1 MNQQIMKEAVANA
14 AAEFLIPRLSENTI
28 IGIGTGSTA
37 NLFIT
42 ALAKY
47 KNKIAATV
55 ASSVVSEEKLKA
67 HQINVIELNE
77 ATQVDFYI
85 DGADESNHQLQLIKG
100 GGGALTREKIIASAA
115 KEFLC
120 IADESKLVSQLGAFP
135 LPIEVIPM
143 ASNYV
148 SREIIKL
155 GGNPILRKNQKTD
168 NGNVILDIND
178 FVIEDPKSIET
189 ALNMISGVVTNGLF
203 SLRPADKLFLG
214 TTSGSVSELQPNNN
228 N

>member
-1 MNQQIMKEAVANA
+1 MDQQIMKEAVANA
-14 AAEFLIPRLSENTI
+14 AVEFLVPQLSENTI

-37 NLFIT
+37 NLFIA

-55 ASSVVSEEKLKA
+55 ASSFVSEEKLKA

-77 ATQVDFYI
+77 TTQVDFYI

-120 IADESKLVSQLGAFP
+120 IADESKLVNQLGAFP

-178 FVIEDPKSIET
+178 FVIEDPTSIET

-214 TTSGSVSELQPNNN
+214 TASGSVSELHTKQ
-228 N
+228 

>member
-1 MNQQIMKEAVANA
+1 MDQQIMKEAVANA
-14 AAEFLIPRLSENTI
+14 AAEFLVPRLSENTI

-37 NLFIT
+37 NLFID

-47 KNKIAATV
+47 KNKISATV

-67 HQINVIELNE
+67 YQINVIELNE
-77 ATQVDFYI
+77 TTHVDFYI

-120 IADESKLVSQLGAFP
+120 IADESKLVNQLGAFP

-178 FVIEDPKSIET
+178 FVIEDPTSIET

-214 TTSGSVSELQPNNN
+214 TTSGSVIELHAKQ
-228 N
+228 

>member
-1 MNQQIMKEAVANA
+1 MKEAVANA
-14 AAEFLIPRLSENTI
+14 AVEFLVPQLSENTI

-37 NLFIT
+37 NLFID

-77 ATQVDFYI
+77 TTQVDFYI
-85 DGADESNHQLQLIKG
+85 DGADESNYQLQLIKG

-120 IADESKLVSQLGAFP
+120 IADESKLVNQLGAFP

-168 NGNVILDIND
+168 NGNFILDIND
-178 FVIEDPKSIET
+178 FFIEDPTSIER

-214 TTSGSVSELQPNNN
+214 TTSGSVIELHAKE
-228 N
+228 

>member
-1 MNQQIMKEAVANA
+1 MKEAVANA
-14 AAEFLIPRLSENTI
+14 AAEFLVPQLSEDTI

-37 NLFIT
+37 NLFIA

-120 IADESKLVSQLGAFP
+120 IADESKLVNQLGAFP

-155 GGNPILRKNQKTD
+155 GGNPILRKNHKTD
-168 NGNVILDIND
+168 NGNIILDIND
-178 FVIEDPKSIET
+178 FAIEDPAAIEM

-214 TTSGSVSELQPNNN
+214 TTSGSVLELRAKQ
-228 N
+228 

>member
-1 MNQQIMKEAVANA
+1 MDQQIMKEAVANA
-14 AAEFLIPRLSENTI
+14 AAEFLVPQLSENTI
-28 IGIGTGSTA
+28 ICVGTGSTA
-37 NLFIT
+37 NLFIA

-77 ATQVDFYI
+77 TTHVDFYI

-120 IADESKLVSQLGAFP
+120 IADESKLVNQLGAFP

-168 NGNVILDIND
+168 NGNIILDIND
-178 FVIEDPKSIET
+178 FAIDDPTSIEVT
-189 ALNMISGVVTNGLF
+189 LNMISGVVTNGLF
-203 SLRPADKLFLG
+203 SLRPANILFLG
-214 TTSGSVSELQPNNN
+214 TGSGSVRELQAKQ
-228 N
+228 

>member
-1 MNQQIMKEAVANA
+1 MNQQTMKQAVANA
-14 AAEFLIPRLSENTI
+14 AAEFLVPHLSENTI
-28 IGIGTGSTA
+28 IGIGTGSTT
-37 NLFIT
+37 NFFIT

-77 ATQVDFYI
+77 VTRVDFYI

-115 KEFLC
+115 REFLC
-120 IADESKLVSQLGAFP
+120 IADESKLVDQLGAYP

-143 ASNYV
+143 ATNYV

-155 GGNPILRKNQKTD
+155 GGNPILRKNLKTD

-178 FVIEDPKSIET
+178 FAIENPTSIE
-189 ALNMISGVVTNGLF
+189 AKLNMISGVVTNGLF

-214 TTSGSVSELQPNNN
+214 TASGSVRQLQAKQ
-228 N
+228 

>member
-1 MNQQIMKEAVANA
+1 MMKQAVANA
-14 AAEFLIPRLSENTI
+14 AAEFLVPRLSKNTI

-37 NLFIT
+37 NLFIA

-47 KNKIAATV
+47 SKKIPATV
-55 ASSVVSEEKLKA
+55 ASSVVSEKKLKA

-77 ATQVDFYI
+77 ATHVDFYI

-115 KEFLC
+115 REFLC
-120 IADESKLVSQLGAFP
+120 IADESKLVDQLGAYP

-143 ASNYV
+143 ATNYV

-155 GGNPILRKNQKTD
+155 GGNPILRKNLKTD

-178 FVIEDPKSIET
+178 FAIEDPTSIE
-189 ALNMISGVVTNGLF
+189 AKLNMISGVVTNGLF

-214 TTSGSVSELQPNNN
+214 TATGSVRELQAKQK
-228 N
+228 

>member
-1 MNQQIMKEAVANA
+1 MKEAVANA
-14 AAEFLIPRLSENTI
+14 AAEFLVPQLSENTI

-77 ATQVDFYI
+77 TTHVDFYI

-120 IADESKLVSQLGAFP
+120 IGDESKLVDQLGAYP

-143 ASNYV
+143 ATNYV

-178 FVIEDPKSIET
+178 FAIDDPTSIEVT
-189 ALNMISGVVTNGLF
+189 LNMISGVVTNGLF
-203 SLRPADKLFLG
+203 SLRPANILFLG
-214 TTSGSVSELQPNNN
+214 TGSGSVRELQAKQ
-228 N
+228 

>member
-1 MNQQIMKEAVANA
+1 MMKQAVANA
-14 AAEFLIPRLSENTI
+14 AAEFLVPRLSENTI
-28 IGIGTGSTA
+28 IGIGTGSTT
-37 NLFIT
+37 NFFIT

-115 KEFLC
+115 REFLC
-120 IADESKLVSQLGAFP
+120 IADESKLVDQLGAYP

-143 ASNYV
+143 ATNYV

-155 GGNPILRKNQKTD
+155 GGNPILRKNLKTD
-168 NGNVILDIND
+168 NGNIILDIND
-178 FVIEDPKSIET
+178 FAIEDPTSIE
-189 ALNMISGVVTNGLF
+189 AKLNMISGVVTNGLF

-214 TTSGSVSELQPNNN
+214 TASGSVRELQAKQ
-228 N
+228 

>member
-1 MNQQIMKEAVANA
+1 MMKQAVANA
-14 AAEFLIPRLSENTI
+14 AAEFLVPRLSENTI

-37 NLFIT
+37 NLFIA

-47 KNKIAATV
+47 NKKITATV
-55 ASSVVSEEKLKA
+55 ASSVVSEKKLKA

-77 ATQVDFYI
+77 ATHVDFYI

-115 KEFLC
+115 REFLC
-120 IADESKLVSQLGAFP
+120 IADESKLVDQLGAYP

-143 ASNYV
+143 ATTYV

-155 GGNPILRKNQKTD
+155 GGNPILRKNMKTD

-178 FVIEDPKSIET
+178 FAIEDPTSMEAK
-189 ALNMISGVVTNGLF
+189 LNMISGVVTNGLF

-214 TTSGSVSELQPNNN
+214 TATGSVRELQAKQK
-228 N
+228 

>member
-37 NLFIT
+37 NLFIA

-77 ATQVDFYI
+77 TTHVDFYI

-120 IADESKLVSQLGAFP
+120 IADESKLVNQLGAFP

-178 FVIEDPKSIET
+178 FVIEDPTSIET

-214 TTSGSVSELQPNNN
+214 TTSGSVSELHAKQ
-228 N
+228 

>member
-1 MNQQIMKEAVANA
+1 MKEAVANA
-14 AAEFLIPRLSENTI
+14 AAEFLVPQLSEDTI

-37 NLFIT
+37 NLFID

-120 IADESKLVSQLGAFP
+120 IADESKLVNQLGTFP

-168 NGNVILDIND
+168 NGNIILDIND
-178 FVIEDPKSIET
+178 FAIEDPAAIEM

-214 TTSGSVSELQPNNN
+214 TTSGGVSELRAKQ
-228 N
+228 

>member
-1 MNQQIMKEAVANA
+1 MKEAVANA
-14 AAEFLIPRLSENTI
+14 AAEFLVPQLSENTI

-37 NLFIT
+37 NLFIA

-120 IADESKLVSQLGAFP
+120 IADESKLVNQLGAFP

-168 NGNVILDIND
+168 NGNIILDIND
-178 FVIEDPKSIET
+178 FAIEDPAAIEM

-214 TTSGSVSELQPNNN
+214 TTSGSVLELRAKQ
-228 N
+228 

>member
-1 MNQQIMKEAVANA
+1 MKEAVANA
-14 AAEFLIPRLSENTI
+14 AAEFLVPQLSENTI

-37 NLFIT
+37 NLFIA

-115 KEFLC
+115 REFLC
-120 IADESKLVSQLGAFP
+120 IADESKLVDQLGTYP
-135 LPIEVIPM
+135 LPLEVIPM

-168 NGNVILDIND
+168 NGNIILDIND
-178 FVIEDPKSIET
+178 FAIEDPAAIEM

-214 TTSGSVSELQPNNN
+214 TTSGSVSELHAKQ
-228 N
+228 

>member
-37 NLFIT
+37 NLFIA

-77 ATQVDFYI
+77 TTHVDFYI

-120 IADESKLVSQLGAFP
+120 IADESKLVNQLGAFP
-135 LPIEVIPM
+135 LPVEVIPM

-178 FVIEDPKSIET
+178 FVIEDPTSIET

-214 TTSGSVSELQPNNN
+214 TASGSVSELHAKQ
-228 N
+228 

>member
-1 MNQQIMKEAVANA
+1 MKHAVANA
-14 AAEFLIPRLSENTI
+14 AAEFLVPRLSENTI

-37 NLFIT
+37 NLFIA

-47 KNKIAATV
+47 NKKITATV
-55 ASSVVSEEKLKA
+55 ASSVVSEKKLKA

-77 ATQVDFYI
+77 ATHVDFYI

-115 KEFLC
+115 REFLC
-120 IADESKLVSQLGAFP
+120 IADESKLVDQLGAYP

-143 ASNYV
+143 ATNYV

-155 GGNPILRKNQKTD
+155 GGNPILRKNLKTD

-178 FVIEDPKSIET
+178 FAIENPTSIE
-189 ALNMISGVVTNGLF
+189 AKLNMISGVVTNGLF

-214 TTSGSVSELQPNNN
+214 TASGSVRELQAKQ
-228 N
+228 

>member
-1 MNQQIMKEAVANA
+1 MMKHAVANA
-14 AAEFLIPRLSENTI
+14 AAEFLVPRLSENTI

-37 NLFIT
+37 NLFIA

-47 KNKIAATV
+47 NKKITATV
-55 ASSVVSEEKLKA
+55 ASSVVSEKKLKA

-77 ATQVDFYI
+77 ATHVDFYI

-115 KEFLC
+115 REFFC
-120 IADESKLVSQLGAFP
+120 IADESKLVDQLGAYP

-143 ASNYV
+143 ATTYV

-155 GGNPILRKNQKTD
+155 GGNPILRKNLKTD
-168 NGNVILDIND
+168 NGNFILDIND
-178 FVIEDPKSIET
+178 FAIEDPTSIE
-189 ALNMISGVVTNGLF
+189 AKLNMISGVVTNGLF

-214 TTSGSVSELQPNNN
+214 TASGSVRELQAKQ
-228 N
+228 

>member
-1 MNQQIMKEAVANA
+1 MDQQIMKEAVANA
-14 AAEFLIPRLSENTI
+14 AAEFLVPQLSENTV

-37 NLFIT
+37 NLFIA

-67 HQINVIELNE
+67 YQINVIELNE
-77 ATQVDFYI
+77 TTHVDFYI

-120 IADESKLVSQLGAFP
+120 IADESKLVNQLGAFP
-135 LPIEVIPM
+135 LPVEVIPM

-178 FVIEDPKSIET
+178 FVIEDPTSIET

-214 TTSGSVSELQPNNN
+214 TTSGSVSELHAKQ
-228 N
+228 

>member
-1 MNQQIMKEAVANA
+1 MKEAVANA
-14 AAEFLIPRLSENTI
+14 AAEFLVPQLSEDTI

-37 NLFIT
+37 NLFIA

-55 ASSVVSEEKLKA
+55 ASSVVSEEKLRA

-120 IADESKLVSQLGAFP
+120 IADESKLVNQLGTFP

-155 GGNPILRKNQKTD
+155 GGNPILRKNHKTD
-168 NGNVILDIND
+168 NGNIILDIND
-178 FVIEDPKSIET
+178 FAIEDPAAIEM

-214 TTSGSVSELQPNNN
+214 TTSGSVLELRAKQ
-228 N
+228 

>member
-37 NLFIT
+37 NLFIA

-77 ATQVDFYI
+77 TTHVDFYI

-120 IADESKLVSQLGAFP
+120 IADESKLVNQLGAFP

-178 FVIEDPKSIET
+178 FVIEDPTSIET
-189 ALNMISGVVTNGLF
+189 TLNMISGVVTNGLF

-214 TTSGSVSELQPNNN
+214 TTSGSVSELHAKQ
-228 N
+228 

>member
-37 NLFIT
+37 NLFIA

-77 ATQVDFYI
+77 TTHVDFYI

-120 IADESKLVSQLGAFP
+120 IADESKLVNQLGAFP

-178 FVIEDPKSIET
+178 FVIEDPTSIET
-189 ALNMISGVVTNGLF
+189 ALNMIPGVVTNGLF

-214 TTSGSVSELQPNNN
+214 TTSGSVSELHAKQ
-228 N
+228 

>member
-1 MNQQIMKEAVANA
+1 MKEAVANA
-14 AAEFLIPRLSENTI
+14 AAEFLVPQLSENTI

>member
-1 MNQQIMKEAVANA
+1 MKQAVANA
-14 AAEFLIPRLSENTI
+14 AAEFLVPRLSENTI

-37 NLFIT
+37 NLFIA

-47 KNKIAATV
+47 NKKITATV
-55 ASSVVSEEKLKA
+55 ASSVVSEKKLKA

-77 ATQVDFYI
+77 ATHVDFYI

-115 KEFLC
+115 REFLC
-120 IADESKLVSQLGAFP
+120 IADESKLVDQLGAYP

-143 ASNYV
+143 ATTYV

-155 GGNPILRKNQKTD
+155 GGNPILRKNLKTD

-178 FVIEDPKSIET
+178 FAIEDPTSIE
-189 ALNMISGVVTNGLF
+189 AKLNMISGVVTNGLF

-214 TTSGSVSELQPNNN
+214 TASGSVRELQAKQ
-228 N
+228 

>member
-1 MNQQIMKEAVANA
+1 MKHAVANA
-14 AAEFLIPRLSENTI
+14 AAEFLVPRLSENTI

-37 NLFIT
+37 NLFIA

-47 KNKIAATV
+47 NKKITATV
-55 ASSVVSEEKLKA
+55 ASSVVSEKKLKA

-77 ATQVDFYI
+77 ATHVDFYI

-115 KEFLC
+115 REFLC
-120 IADESKLVSQLGAFP
+120 IADESKLVDQLGAYP
-135 LPIEVIPM
+135 LPVEVIPM
-143 ASNYV
+143 ATNYV

-155 GGNPILRKNQKTD
+155 GGNPILRKNLKTD

-178 FVIEDPKSIET
+178 FAIENPTSIE
-189 ALNMISGVVTNGLF
+189 AKLNMISGVVTNGLF

-214 TTSGSVSELQPNNN
+214 TASGSVRELQAKQ
-228 N
+228 

>member
-1 MNQQIMKEAVANA
+1 MMKQAVANA
-14 AAEFLIPRLSENTI
+14 AAEFLVPRLSENTI

-37 NLFIT
+37 NLFIA

-47 KNKIAATV
+47 NKKITATV
-55 ASSVVSEEKLKA
+55 ASSVVSEKKLKA

-77 ATQVDFYI
+77 ATHVDFYI

-115 KEFLC
+115 REFLC
-120 IADESKLVSQLGAFP
+120 IADESKLVDQLGAYP

-143 ASNYV
+143 ATNYV

-155 GGNPILRKNQKTD
+155 GGNPILRKNLKTD

-178 FVIEDPKSIET
+178 FAIEDPTSIE
-189 ALNMISGVVTNGLF
+189 AKLNMISGVVTNGLF

-214 TTSGSVSELQPNNN
+214 TASGSVRELQAKQ
-228 N
+228 

>member
-1 MNQQIMKEAVANA
+1 MDQQMMKHAVANA
-14 AAEFLIPRLSENTI
+14 AAEFLVPRLSENTI

-37 NLFIT
+37 NLFIA

-47 KNKIAATV
+47 SKKITATV
-55 ASSVVSEEKLKA
+55 ASSVVSEKKLKA

-77 ATQVDFYI
+77 ATHVDFYI

-115 KEFLC
+115 REFLC
-120 IADESKLVSQLGAFP
+120 IADESKLVDQLGAYP

-143 ASNYV
+143 ATNYV
-148 SREIIKL
+148 SHEIIKL
-155 GGNPILRKNQKTD
+155 GGNPILRKNLKTD

-178 FVIEDPKSIET
+178 FAIEDPTSIE
-189 ALNMISGVVTNGLF
+189 AKLNMISGVVTNGLF

-214 TTSGSVSELQPNNN
+214 TASGSVRELQAKQ
-228 N
+228 

>member
-1 MNQQIMKEAVANA
+1 MKEAVANA

-37 NLFIT
+37 NLFIA

-77 ATQVDFYI
+77 TTHVDFYI

-120 IADESKLVSQLGAFP
+120 IADESKLVNQLGAFP
-135 LPIEVIPM
+135 LPVEVIPM

-178 FVIEDPKSIET
+178 FVIEDPTSIET

-214 TTSGSVSELQPNNN
+214 TTSGSVNELHAKQ
-228 N
+228 

>member
-1 MNQQIMKEAVANA
+1 MDQQIMKEAVANA
-14 AAEFLIPRLSENTI
+14 AAEFLVPQLSEDTI

-37 NLFIT
+37 NLFIA

-77 ATQVDFYI
+77 AIQVDFYI

-120 IADESKLVSQLGAFP
+120 IADESKLVNQLGTFP

-168 NGNVILDIND
+168 NGNIILDIND
-178 FVIEDPKSIET
+178 FAIEDPAAIEM

-214 TTSGSVSELQPNNN
+214 TTSGSVLELRAKQ
-228 N
+228 

>member
-1 MNQQIMKEAVANA
+1 MKQAVANA
-14 AAEFLIPRLSENTI
+14 AAEFLVPRLSENTI

-37 NLFIT
+37 NLFIA

-47 KNKIAATV
+47 NKKITDTV
-55 ASSVVSEEKLKA
+55 ASSVVSEKKLKA

-77 ATQVDFYI
+77 ATHVDFYI

-115 KEFLC
+115 REFLC
-120 IADESKLVSQLGAFP
+120 IADESKLVDQLGAYP

-143 ASNYV
+143 ATTYV

-155 GGNPILRKNQKTD
+155 GGNPILRKNLKTD

-178 FVIEDPKSIET
+178 FAIEDPTSIE
-189 ALNMISGVVTNGLF
+189 AKLNMISGVVTNGLF

-214 TTSGSVSELQPNNN
+214 TASGSVRELQAKQ
-228 N
+228 

>member
-1 MNQQIMKEAVANA
+1 MKEAVANA

-37 NLFIT
+37 NLFIA

-77 ATQVDFYI
+77 TTHVDFYI

-120 IADESKLVSQLGAFP
+120 IADESKLVNQLGAFP

-178 FVIEDPKSIET
+178 FVIEDPTSIET
-189 ALNMISGVVTNGLF
+189 TLNMISGVVTNGLF
-203 SLRPADKLFLG
+203 SLRPADKLSLG
-214 TTSGSVSELQPNNN
+214 TASGSVSELHAKQ
-228 N
+228 

>member
-14 AAEFLIPRLSENTI
+14 AAEFLVPRLSENTI

-37 NLFIT
+37 NLFIA

-77 ATQVDFYI
+77 TTHVDFYI

-120 IADESKLVSQLGAFP
+120 IADESKLVNQLGAFP

-178 FVIEDPKSIET
+178 FVIEDPTSIET

-214 TTSGSVSELQPNNN
+214 TTSGSVSELHAKQ
-228 N
+228 

>member
-1 MNQQIMKEAVANA
+1 MDQHIMKEAVANA
-14 AAEFLIPRLSENTI
+14 AAEFLVPQLSENTI
-28 IGIGTGSTA
+28 ICVGTGSTA
-37 NLFIT
+37 NLFIA

-77 ATQVDFYI
+77 TTHVDFYI

-115 KEFLC
+115 REFLC
-120 IADESKLVSQLGAFP
+120 IADESKLVDQLGAYP

-143 ASNYV
+143 ATNYV

-178 FVIEDPKSIET
+178 FAIDDPTSIEAT
-189 ALNMISGVVTNGLF
+189 LNMISGVVTNGLF

-214 TTSGSVSELQPNNN
+214 TGSGSVRELQAKQ
-228 N
+228 

>member
-1 MNQQIMKEAVANA
+1 MDQQIMKEAVANA
-14 AAEFLIPRLSENTI
+14 AAEFLVPQLSENTI

-37 NLFIT
+37 NLFIA

-77 ATQVDFYI
+77 AIQVDFYI
-85 DGADESNHQLQLIKG
+85 DGADESNHQLHLIKG

-120 IADESKLVSQLGAFP
+120 IADESKLVNQLGAFP

-168 NGNVILDIND
+168 NGNIILDIND
-178 FVIEDPKSIET
+178 FAIEDPEAIEM

-214 TTSGSVSELQPNNN
+214 TTSGGVSELRAKQ
-228 N
+228 

>member
-14 AAEFLIPRLSENTI
+14 AAEFLVPQLSENTI

-37 NLFIT
+37 NLFID

-67 HQINVIELNE
+67 HQINVITLNE
-77 ATQVDFYI
+77 TTQVDFYI

-120 IADESKLVSQLGAFP
+120 IADESKLVNQLGAFP

-178 FVIEDPKSIET
+178 FVIEDPTSIET

-214 TTSGSVSELQPNNN
+214 TTSGSVIELHAKQ
-228 N
+228 

>member
-1 MNQQIMKEAVANA
+1 MKEAVANA
-14 AAEFLIPRLSENTI
+14 AAEFLVPQLSEDTI

-37 NLFIT
+37 NLFIA

-120 IADESKLVSQLGAFP
+120 IADESKLVNQLGAFP

-168 NGNVILDIND
+168 NGNIILDIND
-178 FVIEDPKSIET
+178 FAIEDPAAIEM

-214 TTSGSVSELQPNNN
+214 TTSGSVLELRAKQ
-228 N
+228 

>member
-1 MNQQIMKEAVANA
+1 MDQQIMKEAVANA
-14 AAEFLIPRLSENTI
+14 AAEFLVPQLSENTI

-37 NLFIT
+37 NLFIA

-77 ATQVDFYI
+77 AIQVDFYI

-120 IADESKLVSQLGAFP
+120 IADESKLVNQLGTFP

-168 NGNVILDIND
+168 NGNIILDIND
-178 FVIEDPKSIET
+178 FAIEDPAAIEM

-214 TTSGSVSELQPNNN
+214 TTSGSVSELHAKQ
-228 N
+228 

>member
-37 NLFIT
+37 NLFIA

-77 ATQVDFYI
+77 TTQVDFYI

-120 IADESKLVSQLGAFP
+120 IADESKLVNQLGAFP

-178 FVIEDPKSIET
+178 FVIEDPTSIET

-214 TTSGSVSELQPNNN
+214 TSSGSVSELHAKQ
-228 N
+228 

>member
-1 MNQQIMKEAVANA
+1 MKEAVANA
-14 AAEFLIPRLSENTI
+14 AAEFLVPQLSEDTI

-37 NLFIT
+37 NLFIA

-77 ATQVDFYI
+77 AIQVDFYI

-120 IADESKLVSQLGAFP
+120 IADESKLVNQLGTFP

-168 NGNVILDIND
+168 NGNIILDIND
-178 FVIEDPKSIET
+178 FAIEDPAAIEM

-214 TTSGSVSELQPNNN
+214 TTSGSVLELRAKQ
-228 N
+228 